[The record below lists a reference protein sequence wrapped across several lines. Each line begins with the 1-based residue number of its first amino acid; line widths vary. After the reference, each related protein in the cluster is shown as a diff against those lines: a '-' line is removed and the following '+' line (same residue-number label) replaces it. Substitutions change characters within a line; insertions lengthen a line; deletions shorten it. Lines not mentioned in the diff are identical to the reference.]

1 MGRETTI
8 DRLARETIRVY
19 GRSAGIIADQR
30 AASYIA
36 TGDFG
41 QSRAWLETAAVIRRL
56 DMRSD
61 AARRPVILRPL

>member
-1 MGRETTI
+1 
-8 DRLARETIRVY
+8 VY

-41 QSRAWLETAAVIRRL
+41 QSRAWLETAATIRRL
-56 DMRSD
+56 GTRSD
-61 AARRPVILRPL
+61 LAGRLVTLPPH

>member
-1 MGRETTI
+1 MERETTI
-8 DRLARETIRVY
+8 DRLARETIKVY
-19 GRSAGIIADQR
+19 GRSAGVIADQR

-56 DMRSD
+56 GMRPD
-61 AARRPVILRPL
+61 AARRRVTLQPL

>member
-1 MGRETTI
+1 MERETEI
-8 DRLARETIRVY
+8 DRLARETIKVY

-41 QSRAWLETAAVIRRL
+41 QWGAWPATAAVIRRL
-56 DMRSD
+56 GTRSD
-61 AARRPVILRPL
+61 AARRLVTLRPH

>member
-1 MGRETTI
+1 MERETAI
-8 DRLARETIRVY
+8 DRLARETIKVY

-41 QSRAWLETAAVIRRL
+41 QSRAWLETAATIRRL
-56 DMRSD
+56 GTRSD
-61 AARRPVILRPL
+61 LAGRLVTLGPH